1 MIRVM
6 ASVVVVES
14 SEVAQLAQENTALK
28 ATVLHLETL
37 VDKLRFQLGQL
48 ARRQFG
54 VSAEGLAQLGL
65 WSTAVTPDSVAPP
78 IPTTL
83 EPANAWAK
91 PVSSMLADGF
101 T

>member
-1 MIRVM
+1 MRVM
-6 ASVVVVES
+6 AGVVMES
-14 SEVAQLAQENTALK
+14 ANVAQLAQENASLK

-65 WSTAVTPDSVAPP
+65 WSPAETPASEAPP
-78 IPTTL
+78 DPDD
-83 EPANAWAK
+83 PGAGA
-91 PVSSMLADGF
+91 
-101 T
+101 